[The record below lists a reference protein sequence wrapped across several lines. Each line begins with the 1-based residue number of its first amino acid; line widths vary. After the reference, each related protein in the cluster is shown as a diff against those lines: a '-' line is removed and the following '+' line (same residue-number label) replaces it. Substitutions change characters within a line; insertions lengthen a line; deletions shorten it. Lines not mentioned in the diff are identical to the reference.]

1 MTAEPSGRDWTT
13 ILLIV
18 LAVLLLWPVLMML
31 GFGGIGMGMGYSG
44 YGGMMGG
51 PYGGSGGF
59 GWIGLGIQLLFLL
72 AILGGGYF
80 VVRRLLDQRDSHDA
94 ALEELRRA
102 YARGDLS
109 DEEFETRRTKLRSD
123 E

>member
-1 MTAEPSGRDWTT
+1 MADPSGRDWTT
-13 ILLIV
+13 ILLVV
-18 LAVLLLWPVLMML
+18 LAVLVLWPVLMML
-31 GFGGIGMGMGYSG
+31 GFGGMGMG

-51 PYGGSGGF
+51 SYGGSTGF
-59 GWIGLGIQLLFLL
+59 GWVGLGIQLLFLL

-80 VVRRLLDQRDSHDA
+80 VVRRLLDQRESNDA
-94 ALEELRRA
+94 ALEELRHA

-109 DEEFETRRTKLRSD
+109 DEEFETRRAKLRSD